1 MHGLA
6 CGPVRE
12 EQTLTV
18 LNHGAIAT
26 LLRMTA
32 LTAFLVGPV
41 GAYAY
46 AQSGDRETGASGAGF
61 VLYMSLQRNRL

>member
-1 MHGLA
+1 M
-6 CGPVRE
+6 
-12 EQTLTV
+12 TILT
-18 LNHGAIAT
+18 HGAIAT
-26 LLRMTA
+26 FLRMTA

-46 AQSGDRETGASGAGF
+46 AQTGDKQTGASGAGF